1 MNLRSLILTIVVG
14 ALTCAPVPL
23 VKAGPRP
30 KARAG
35 SAPVLDEDVAR
46 RAGLSSSE
54 VNDANRLYT
63 SKCMRCH
70 KSYEPAAYSQPDWNS
85 WMIKMRKKAHL
96 GSEQDQLLSRYLDA
110 YRSGRLLSKTNAVA
124 GELTSSD
131 TSEIVGS
138 GDVAQKPRSAP

>member
-1 MNLRSLILTIVVG
+1 
-14 ALTCAPVPL
+14 
-23 VKAGPRP
+23 VKAGPPP
-30 KARAG
+30 KPRAG

-63 SKCMRCH
+63 AKCMRCH
-70 KSYEPAAYSQPDWNS
+70 KSYEPAAYSQPEWKS

-96 GSEQDQLLSRYLDA
+96 GSEQDHLLSRYLDA

-124 GELTSSD
+124 GEFTGGD
-131 TSEIVGS
+131 TSEILGS
-138 GDVAQKPRSAP
+138 GDLTQKP